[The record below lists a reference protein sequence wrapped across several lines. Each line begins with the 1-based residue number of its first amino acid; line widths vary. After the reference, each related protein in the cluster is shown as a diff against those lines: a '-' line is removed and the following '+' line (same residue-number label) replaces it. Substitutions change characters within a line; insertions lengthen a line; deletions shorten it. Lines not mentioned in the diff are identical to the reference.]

1 MLFFFSEMLI
11 SVLVWPCPDFAV
23 GRGTDGWAAAV
34 GLGAGAGGAD
44 RVACGGSIPG
54 IPPPVARQPQSV
66 PSTSPRTSRA
76 RALAT
81 SRPRKS
87 YGGCGTTREHK
98 VIRVNPLP
106 AVPGLPQPGRT
117 LVIGV
122 VNVTPDSFS
131 DGGEWLEPAKAIR
144 HGLDLLDEG
153 ADILDVGGES
163 TRPGAIRTEV
173 SEEQRRVL
181 PVIAELAAT
190 GACISIDTMR
200 TAVAEPAITAGARLI
215 NDVSGGK
222 ADHRMLRFV
231 AESGVPYICMHWR
244 GHAEDMQ
251 SKAVY
256 RDVVSEVIAELRAQL
271 DAAESAGVPAEKLII
286 DPGLGFAKNAKH
298 NWQLLQRLEAFDVLG
313 RPLLLGVSRKSFLG
327 QLLAA
332 ADGSPRP
339 PKERDDATTALTA
352 VLALR
357 EVWGVRAHSVRA
369 SRDAITVA
377 QRLLSH

>member
-1 MLFFFSEMLI
+1 M
-11 SVLVWPCPDFAV
+11 
-23 GRGTDGWAAAV
+23 
-34 GLGAGAGGAD
+34 
-44 RVACGGSIPG
+44 
-54 IPPPVARQPQSV
+54 
-66 PSTSPRTSRA
+66 
-76 RALAT
+76 
-81 SRPRKS
+81 
-87 YGGCGTTREHK
+87 
-98 VIRVNPLP
+98 IRVNPLP

-117 LVIGV
+117 LVLGV

-163 TRPGAIRTEV
+163 TRPGAIRPEV
-173 SEEQRRVL
+173 SEELRRVL
-181 PVIAELAAT
+181 PVIGELAAT
-190 GACISIDTMR
+190 GACIAIDTMR
-200 TAVAEPAITAGARLI
+200 TAVAEPAIAAGARLI

-222 ADHRMLRFV
+222 ADPGMLRFV
-231 AESGVPYICMHWR
+231 AEAGVPYICMHWR

-256 RDVVSEVIAELRAQL
+256 GDVVSEVIAELREQL

-286 DPGLGFAKNAKH
+286 DPGLGFAKTAEH
-298 NWQLLQRLEAFDVLG
+298 NWQLLQRLEEFDVLG
-313 RPLLLGVSRKSFLG
+313 RPMLMGVSRKTFLG
-327 QLLAA
+327 RLLAA

-339 PKERDDATTALTA
+339 PKECDDATTAFTA

-357 EVWGVRAHSVRA
+357 EVWGVRVHSVRA